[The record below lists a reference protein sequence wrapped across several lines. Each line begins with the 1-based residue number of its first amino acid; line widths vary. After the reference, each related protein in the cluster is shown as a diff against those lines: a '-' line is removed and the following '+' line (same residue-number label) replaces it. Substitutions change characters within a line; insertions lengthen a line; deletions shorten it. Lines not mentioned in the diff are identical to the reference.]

1 MSNLNRETDTYL
13 AYPMTQGSAFEAKL
27 RERLDYRVGNLTVEK
42 IEEFQRIELERFRA
56 STGLRT
62 ATKDEVERQSAKLP
76 QLLSLGLD

>member
-1 MSNLNRETDTYL
+1 MSHTPTLTTL
-13 AYPMTQGSAFEAKL
+13 TQRNAFEAKL
-27 RERLDYRVGNLTVEK
+27 RERLDYPVGPLTVEK

-62 ATKDEVERQSAKLP
+62 ATKNEVESNAAKLP